1 MNQDKPTP
9 SGYPDP
15 LGTPPAEDRFCD
27 LVLTGGVASGVVY
40 PWTILELAREYRF
53 KSLGGNSVGAMAAAL
68 AAAAEYGR
76 CTGHATAFEA
86 LRLMPEKLAEL
97 DGTGR
102 TKMQRL
108 FQPSPHSRRL
118 FEMFLVGLKT
128 AKRLREVR
136 TDDQGRSKRG
146 CFKQGAIWAQA
157 IMRGLLCL
165 GPLPWLI
172 WALCMVCVL
181 AAFRPWQ
188 LSLDGFQGA
197 ALVVAGWSVA
207 LVLALLV
214 FGAAVSVELRRG
226 LAKNDWGLCRGKAV
240 PPGSGA
246 TEPALVDW
254 LHEAIQ
260 RSAGREPG
268 DPPLTFADL
277 WRAPRFGRPMAPP
290 VADGYA
296 PQPPDTG
303 IALHMFSTNLSHGRP
318 VRWPLYDPNSR
329 LFFDEKE
336 WRKIFPAAVLNPL
349 LAASKRYAPGSK
361 SDPEDAAGRVLYEIP
376 CGDLP
381 IVVAARL
388 SLSFPLLFSCVPV
401 WAVDYEKPPGER
413 VLRRALL
420 TDGGVCTNFPVHLFD
435 AAQPRWPTFALLL
448 DRRLK
453 AYKGKG
459 KQEEEGDALYL
470 PKGHLEGRADN
481 WQERVP
487 ADDDRLRG
495 LIGLIGG
502 LISTAIDW
510 NDRSAMRL
518 PHVRNRVIRYAL
530 RGGEGQLHI
539 DMERDTI
546 LKMAHEYGRQAAS
559 SLIQSFDNRPDGN
572 GQTQPFWRQH
582 LYVRAMSEFRA
593 LQQHLRSYSSA
604 VHAQRHSTPLHQL
617 LREAQLESPLRD
629 REGTLRKAAGEVLDK
644 PLTREQ
650 AETLIALS
658 EQIEALANALER
670 ASPAIGAYEGKPM
683 AELRLRV
690 PI

>member
-1 MNQDKPTP
+1 MSQDATAP

-15 LGTPPAEDRFCD
+15 LGAPPPEDRFCD

-108 FQPSPHSRRL
+108 FQPSPQSRRL
-118 FEMFLVGLKT
+118 FEMFLVGLDT
-128 AKRLREVR
+128 ATRLRKAR
-136 TDDQGRSKRG
+136 LQQKGFLKRWTISID
-146 CFKQGAIWAQA
+146 ALL
-157 IMRGLLCL
+157 RGMVCL
-165 GPLPWLI
+165 GPSPWLA
-172 WALCMVCVL
+172 WTLCIAWGFAWL
-181 AAFRPWQ
+181 RPWAM
-188 LSLDGFQGA
+188 SLDGLQT
-197 ALVVAGWSVA
+197 VAMVSGGLGLA
-207 LVLALLV
+207 LVLALLA
-214 FGAAVSVELRRG
+214 FGAALCNELRRG
-226 LAKNDWGLCRGKAV
+226 LAKNDWGMCRGKAV
-240 PPGSGA
+240 PPKSGA
-246 TEPALVDW
+246 SEPALVDW

-318 VRWPLYDPNSR
+318 VRWPLHDPNSR
-329 LFFDEKE
+329 LFFEEGE
-336 WRKIFPAAVLNPL
+336 WREIFPAAVLDPL
-349 LAASKRYAPGSK
+349 LTASKRYAPASK
-361 SDPEDAAGRVLYEIP
+361 SDPKDTGGRVLYEIP

-401 WAVDYEKPPGER
+401 WAVDYEAKVR

-435 AAQPRWPTFALLL
+435 ATHPRWPTFALLL

-453 AYKGKG
+453 AYKD
-459 KQEEEGDALYL
+459 DALYL
-470 PKGHLEGRADN
+470 PLGHLDGRADN
-481 WQERVP
+481 WQDQVP
-487 ADDDRLRG
+487 ADEQRLRG

-502 LISTAIDW
+502 LISTAVDW
-510 NDRSAMRL
+510 NDRSAMRM

-530 RGGEGQLHI
+530 REGEGQLHI
-539 DMERDTI
+539 DMPRETI
-546 LKMAHEYGRQAAS
+546 LEMAHEYGRQAAS
-559 SLIQSFDNRPDGN
+559 RLIKAFDNRPDSDG
-572 GQTQPFWRQH
+572 GPKPFWRQH
-582 LYVRAMSEFRA
+582 LYVRAMGEFRA
-593 LQQHLRSYSSA
+593 LQQHLRTYSSA
-604 VHAQRHSTPLHQL
+604 VHAERHSTPLHQL
-617 LREAQLESPLRD
+617 LREAQRESPLRD
-629 REGTLRKAAGEVLDK
+629 REGKLRKAADEVLDK
-644 PLTREQ
+644 RLTQEQ

-658 EQIEALANALER
+658 EQIETLANALER
-670 ASPAIGAYEGKPM
+670 AGPAIGAYEGKPV
-683 AELRLRV
+683 ADLRLRV